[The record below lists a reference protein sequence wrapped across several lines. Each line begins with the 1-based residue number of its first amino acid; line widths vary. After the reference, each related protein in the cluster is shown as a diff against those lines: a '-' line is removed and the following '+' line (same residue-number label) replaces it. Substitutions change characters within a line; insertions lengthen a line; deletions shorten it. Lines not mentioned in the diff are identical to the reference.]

1 MKVRSLFLG
10 SVALAGL
17 SAGGAYAAD
26 LGVLTSLDV
35 CDDLGL
41 SGLTISSDTNCLQV
55 SGEVKYKFVW
65 GDYADDTY
73 GETPDGTFDLS
84 SQSNDYPNWES
95 RFDAWLKFTA
105 TARSDFGPAKA
116 VLKLKQ
122 VSVATGEQGS
132 YFNTTAASTAVAT
145 VTGLSVSGGSTLV
158 TGSTSIASTLS
169 ASNSGVSTYYSIG
182 GSDTA
187 GLILDEAYVS
197 IGDSTVITAGKK
209 GSLFNDGDDAPLNWL
224 GLFNSSSVDPG
235 VGSLVDI
242 DDGGAVIQVTSDLG
256 NGFNIGVGLEDLGV
270 TGLDEDANNNLD
282 NGDGTLVGVL
292 GYSGDG
298 ISAHVSFAADDV
310 LVGEIEDWKVHAGF
324 TGTFDNFKV
333 VAAAAFDSSE
343 YYNVLASASVA
354 LDIFTLAASVEAAG
368 GDASPVGDYYGV
380 GGSLTA
386 AVTDGVTIN
395 LGGRWASSDGDGDFY
410 QVAAGVTAALSET
423 LKLTGEVGYVNGEDS
438 DAATVDDTFYGKAG
452 LDWTPGGSTF
462 TSSVNG
468 TVYSEGGYKIES
480 TFKKSFQ

>member
-17 SAGGAYAAD
+17 STGAAYAAD

-35 CDDLGL
+35 CDNLGL
-41 SGLTISSDTNCLQV
+41 SGLTISSDTNCLQI
-55 SGEVKYKFVW
+55 SGEVKYKFTW
-65 GDYADDTY
+65 GDYADDVY
-73 GETPDGTFDLS
+73 GATPDDTITFS
-84 SQSNDYPNWES
+84 SKSDDYNNWES

-105 TARSDFGPAKA
+105 TASSDFGPAKA

-122 VSVATGEQGS
+122 VSDLKGYNYSSAYS
-132 YFNTTAASTAVAT
+132 TAAASST
-145 VTGLSVSGGSTLV
+145 VTTTGTAVSGGSTLV
-158 TGSTSIASTLS
+158 TASTASYSTAS
-169 ASNSGVSTYYSIG
+169 ASSSYESTAFTIG

-197 IGDSTVITAGKK
+197 IGDSTVISAGKK

-224 GLFNSSSVDPG
+224 GLFNSSNVDTG
-235 VGSLVDI
+235 VGSKVDI

-256 NGFNIGVGLEDLGV
+256 NGFSIGAGFEDLGL
-270 TGLDEDANNNLD
+270 TGLDENASNSIDKG
-282 NGDGTLVGVL
+282 NGTFVGVL

-298 ISAHVSFAADDV
+298 VSAHVSFEADDI
-310 LVGEIEDWKVHAGF
+310 LSGEIEDWRVHTGF
-324 TGTFDNFKV
+324 TGKFDNFSV

-354 LDIFTLAASVEAAG
+354 LDMFTLAASVEAAG
-368 GDASPVGDYYGV
+368 GGSYSDYWGV
-380 GGSLTA
+380 GGSITA
-386 AVTDGVTIN
+386 AVTDGVTVN
-395 LGGRWASSDGDGDFY
+395 LGGRWASTDSYTGDTY

-423 LKLTGEVGYVNGEDS
+423 LKLTGEIGYVNGEDS
-438 DAATVDDTFYGKAG
+438 GVSTVDDTFYGKAG
-452 LDWTPGGSTF
+452 LDWAPGGSTF
-462 TSSVNG
+462 TSSVYG
-468 TVYSEGGYKIES
+468 TVFSEGGYKIES